1 MLIISVFI
9 IGAVVADQSSSTE
22 CPAVLKAAGVSDMF
36 APMIAHSVHSLT
48 LEDIRYFFD
57 ADATEENGIPTVN
70 MDLLSDTR
78 VLPNA
83 PLIGYDDDFS
93 TMGMKAFDLVMRN
106 MNRTWWGITNYNTL
120 ETLLHA
126 YHMAEI
132 WDKTTEKYKTVARLL
147 DPESEIC
154 ACMTDVENNDVLNYM
169 NLLAFKIRYP
179 GITSGNKTITDQYI
193 EQRKRR
199 SAAYRIAYDL
209 SLQTPAPQAA
219 HFRSLDFDGFD
230 FDLPDVELLGDI
242 AEKLVDNEEVIS
254 QHIDSSEHW
263 EFWKNLIKQ
272 GMDESGFY
280 DLAVFLFCTLN

>member
-132 WDKTTEKYKTVARLL
+132 WDKTAEKYKTVARLL

-209 SLQTPAPQAA
+209 SLQAA